1 MQAQRLEHHFS
12 NLLNIYV
19 NGECTIREF
28 AEKLMK
34 NTVKDD
40 ERMLPSIFPPEW
52 EYQLS
57 SIYVEAETPK
67 VNIQLAILCL
77 GYLQVH
83 PVPNSL
89 IYLTIF
95 YAQGRYG
102 TRSTSVISVKTSG
115 EVRFFES
122 HLESNL
128 WKEQT
133 VTYQVETMK

>member
-1 MQAQRLEHHFS
+1 
-12 NLLNIYV
+12 
-19 NGECTIREF
+19 
-28 AEKLMK
+28 MK
-34 NTVKDD
+34 NTVKDN

-83 PVPNSL
+83 SVPNSL